1 MALLFVGG
9 HHAHRSPR
17 HPRLDPVR
25 RHGQL
30 KVQRNASL
38 ITESYTYDPSL
49 AHLLEP
55 WHGTSRLM
63 RLGVLGRKV
72 VLVIPTRM
80 MFTL

>member
-1 MALLFVGG
+1 MPIEV
-9 HHAHRSPR
+9 
-17 HPRLDPVR
+17 PVILAWIQYAA
-25 RHGQL
+25 HGQL